1 MVFSLSGLKKII
13 PLVVCFIV
21 LLIHGLMIAQNYN
34 KMKFNQ
40 INIGHMIILKH

>member
-1 MVFSLSGLKKII
+1 
-13 PLVVCFIV
+13 
-21 LLIHGLMIAQNYN
+21 MIAQNYN